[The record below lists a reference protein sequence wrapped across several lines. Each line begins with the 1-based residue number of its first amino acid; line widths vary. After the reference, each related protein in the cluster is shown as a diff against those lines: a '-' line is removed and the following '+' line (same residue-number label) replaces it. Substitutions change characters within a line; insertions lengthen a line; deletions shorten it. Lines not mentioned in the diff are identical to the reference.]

1 MARHGRSRSLDR
13 GDESQSKDRGDES
26 NDDRREVE
34 RAGRQASPGRPKL
47 PEKARPNLLRSPTLS
62 RLTGRSGGS
71 QSKGHRDEPADDHG
85 DRSRAGRRGGSHKKS
100 QSHKPSEE
108 ARPNLLR
115 SSTLSKLRS
124 PSLGPPATLLRSGTL
139 ERLRAQPLGTPPGAL
154 LKAAS
159 SSTSTWSPKL
169 KAATALLSA
178 GRKKKLL
185 HVVSR
190 SDSHPAYKG
199 KRVEVPDGK
208 VPWTVEW
215 GLYAPSEFTHH
226 TVLQNARDKPKEV
239 SQQWADP
246 PNVKSLRQ
254 ELDERITYSVGGAVA
269 SPMGGRI
276 QFDEHGAP
284 LNPEGRT
291 GLRGRGLLGKW
302 G

>member
-1 MARHGRSRSLDR
+1 MARHGRSRSRDR

-26 NDDRREVE
+26 NDDRREAE

-47 PEKARPNLLRSPTLS
+47 P
-62 RLTGRSGGS
+62 
-71 QSKGHRDEPADDHG
+71 
-85 DRSRAGRRGGSHKKS
+85 
-100 QSHKPSEE
+100 EE

-159 SSTSTWSPKL
+159 RSTSTWSPKL
-169 KAATALLSA
+169 KAATALLRA

-226 TVLQNARDKPKEV
+226 TVLANARDKPKEV